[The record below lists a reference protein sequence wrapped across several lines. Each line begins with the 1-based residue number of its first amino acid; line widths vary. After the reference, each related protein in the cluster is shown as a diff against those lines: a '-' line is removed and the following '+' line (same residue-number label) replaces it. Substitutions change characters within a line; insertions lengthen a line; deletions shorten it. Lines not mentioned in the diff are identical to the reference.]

1 MTIVDAEVAP
11 GEVRGLALG
20 EDADALAAD
29 GDRVAVVRDV
39 VGEGAAD
46 RVVLEEMGERGVVRQ
61 VVDGHD
67 LEVAALGQR
76 GPEVVATDAAEA
88 VDADLHA
95 HCRLLVVR
103 SAQSAPE
110 GVVVGWRL
118 EVVAREV
125 RGGRG
130 AWPRPQD
137 PL

>member
-76 GPEVVATDAAEA
+76 GPEVVATD
-88 VDADLHA
+88 
-95 HCRLLVVR
+95 
-103 SAQSAPE
+103 
-110 GVVVGWRL
+110 
-118 EVVAREV
+118 
-125 RGGRG
+125 GGRS
-130 AWPRPQD
+130 R
-137 PL
+137 